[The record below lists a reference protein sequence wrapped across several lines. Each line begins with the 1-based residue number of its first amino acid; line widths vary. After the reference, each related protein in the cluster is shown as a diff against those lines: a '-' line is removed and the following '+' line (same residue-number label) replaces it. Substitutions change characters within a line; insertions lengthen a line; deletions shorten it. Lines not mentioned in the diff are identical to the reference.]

1 MDHELHPILQQ
12 MSPSPRQLAP
22 IQSRGDDIVVTAGA
36 GTGKTRTLV
45 ARYLSLLVDGVP
57 LRSILAITFT
67 KKAAREMRNRIRQEV
82 RRYLQRDID
91 NDRDHQWWQNVYDGL
106 DAARI
111 STIHT
116 LCAEILRNHPAE
128 CGVDPAFEMIEEGQM
143 ALYQAQA
150 VDQAL
155 GWAIDDEKTVKLFS
169 VFGAREL
176 RYLLGRLMEKR
187 LDVHSLLDKRNQ
199 NMWSSWKKIILD
211 PILDFVEDSNVQEHF
226 QSLLALDRNGV
237 IQEAAGKGDALVPDL
252 RQALKSWRVIQA
264 ARKEDDWVRLSREL
278 HPLRESLKQKGRK
291 DNWKPAE
298 PKTHIKHL
306 QDRFDRSVA
315 PIVKDGL
322 DLGLDK
328 KLADDI
334 VPALLQV
341 FQRSEQ
347 IYTRKK
353 SRERMLDFDDLEWKA
368 VHVMRENRHV
378 RYFWQERIEA
388 VLVDEFQD
396 TNGRQ
401 RDLLELITGTG
412 GELFIVGDGK
422 QSIYRFRGAD
432 VAVFQEE
439 EQAIRSSGKGFHLST
454 SYRAH
459 KELIEALNTL
469 LAPVLKEEPREE
481 YRSPF
486 EPLEPHRERPAKG
499 IESPYVEFHLS
510 IGKKSQGAL
519 DRAAEVSVN
528 RVVEIV
534 GSGNDTQEKNG
545 DTDLGFGDIAI
556 LCRSSSSFPAYENA
570 LEEAGVPYL
579 TISGRGFYER
589 PEVRDILNALRAI
602 ADPQDDVAMSG
613 LLRSPVGGLSDMAL
627 YRLRIAQKSRELV
640 SIYDV
645 LFEEDLSFLS
655 GEEKQVPRIRALIQ
669 DLHSD
674 VGRIPVA
681 RLMRK
686 FLRSTAYLSALE
698 RAGFSR
704 GKQNI
709 RKLLS
714 DAYQSGM
721 VSISRFLSYVDE
733 LRDVSVREGE
743 AQAIA
748 AGAVQIMTVHQA
760 KGLEFPIVVIGDVS
774 RGTPRIRDVIL
785 DDRFGVVPP
794 LTVEKLV
801 TGQGQPTEVN
811 KMGSAVYRF
820 AAERESNQE
829 DAESDRLLYVA
840 ATRAQEKLLLSGVL
854 SGIKKD
860 GTPYSLQ
867 GWLNKL
873 GTPLGLDDL
882 QIPYDPEGEKIHT
895 FRLNEPPTPI
905 LCSIY
910 EPGSYQIQQVEVGDP
925 PLPAELPDDLS
936 LLDPLEAMERSE
948 DPKREERERRIW
960 HVVPRI
966 DYPSAPAWLIGKLVH
981 RTISQWMFPSWEQDR
996 LRAWIRREA
1005 ESSGLS
1011 AESHTR
1017 EAVNQTMHLIA
1028 QFQNHALFAEMN
1040 SALRRYHEIPYT
1052 TDRSG
1057 QVEQGVIDALYQKN
1071 GTWSLAEFKTDRV
1084 IDEEQIND
1092 LLREKDYLDQV
1103 GTYVDVVEDML
1114 GQRPRPVLCFL
1125 NCQQGVKLV
1134 QDRW

>member
-1 MDHELHPILQQ
+1 MDHELHPILEQ
-12 MSPSPRQLAP
+12 MSPSSSQLAP
-22 IQSRGDDIVVTAGA
+22 IQARGEDIVVTAGA

-45 ARYLSLLVDGVP
+45 ARYLSLLVDGLP

-82 RRYLQRDID
+82 RRYLQRDNHGKGD
-91 NDRDHQWWQNVYDGL
+91 LQWWQSIYDGL

-150 VDQAL
+150 VDQTL
-155 GWAIDDEKTVKLFS
+155 GWAIDDQQTVQLFS

-176 RYLLGRLMEKR
+176 RYLLGRLLEKR
-187 LDVHSLLDKRNQ
+187 LDVRSVLDKSDRD
-199 NMWSSWKKIILD
+199 MWSTWKGIILD
-211 PILDFVEDSNVQEHF
+211 PIQDFVTDPEVQEHF
-226 QSLLALDRNGV
+226 QSLLALEETGK
-237 IQEAAGKGDALVPDL
+237 IQKAAEMGDALVPDL
-252 RQALKSWRVIQA
+252 RTVIKSWRVIQT
-264 ARKEDDWVRLSREL
+264 ARKEEDWIRLSREL

-298 PKTHIKHL
+298 PKTHIKFL
-306 QDRFDRSVA
+306 QDRFDHDVA

-322 DLGLDK
+322 DLALDK

-334 VPALLQV
+334 VPALLQA
-341 FQRSEQ
+341 FRRCEQ

-368 VHVMRENRHV
+368 VHVMKENRHV
-378 RYFWQERIEA
+378 RHFWQKRIDA

-401 RDLLELITGTG
+401 RDLLELITGKD

-459 KELIEALNTL
+459 KALIEALNTL
-469 LAPVLKEEPREE
+469 LAPVLKEDPRENF
-481 YRSPF
+481 RSPF
-486 EPLEPHRERPAKG
+486 EPLEPHRDQPLPG

-510 IGKKSQGAL
+510 VGKKSQGAL

-528 RVVEIV
+528 RVIEIV
-534 GSGNDTQEKNG
+534 GGGNEG
-545 DTDLGFGDIAI
+545 DTDVGYGDIAI
-556 LCRSSSSFPAYENA
+556 LCRSSSSFPAYEKA
-570 LEEAGVPYL
+570 LEEAEVPYL

-602 ADPQDDVAMSG
+602 ADPQDDLAMCG

-627 YRLRIAQKSRELV
+627 YRLRVEKKNRELS
-640 SIYDV
+640 SIYEV
-645 LFEEDLSFLS
+645 LFLEDLSFLS
-655 GEEKQVPRIRALIQ
+655 DEENQVPRIRALIQ
-669 DLHSD
+669 DLHRD

-686 FLRSTAYLSALE
+686 FLQSTAYLSALE
-698 RAGFSR
+698 RAGYSR

-721 VSISRFLSYVDE
+721 VNISRFLSYVDE

-743 AQAIA
+743 AQAIS

-760 KGLEFPIVVIGDVS
+760 KGLEFPIVIIGDVS

-785 DDRFGVVPP
+785 DERFGVVPP
-794 LTVEKLV
+794 ITEEKLV
-801 TGQGQPTEVN
+801 TGQGQQTEVTR
-811 KMGSAVYRF
+811 MGSAVYRF
-820 AAERESNQE
+820 AAERERDQE

-854 SGIKKD
+854 SGIRKD
-860 GTPYSLQ
+860 GTPYSLK
-867 GWLNKL
+867 GWLEKL
-873 GTPLGLDDL
+873 GTPLGLNDL
-882 QIPYDPEGEKIHT
+882 QIPYDPDGEKIHT
-895 FRLNEPPTPI
+895 FQINKSSIPI
-905 LCSIY
+905 LCSVY
-910 EPGSYQIQQVEVGDP
+910 EPDSYQIQPVEVRVP
-925 PLPAELPDDLS
+925 SLPAKLPDDQS
-936 LLDPLEAMERSE
+936 LLEPRDAMKIRE

-960 HVVPRI
+960 RVVPRI

-981 RTISQWMFPSWEQDR
+981 RTLSQWMFPSWEQER

-1017 EAVNQTMHLIA
+1017 EAVNQTMRLIA
-1028 QFQNHALFAEMN
+1028 QFQNHALFEEMN
-1040 SALRRYHEIPYT
+1040 SAQRRYHEIPYT
-1052 TDRSG
+1052 TAVNG
-1057 QVEQGVIDALYQKN
+1057 QIEQGVIDALYQKN
-1071 GTWSLAEFKTDRV
+1071 GAWSLVEFKTDRV
-1084 IDEEQIND
+1084 IND
-1092 LLREKDYLDQV
+1092 KEIDNLLQEKDYRDQV
-1103 GTYVDVVEDML
+1103 GTYLEVAENML
-1114 GQRPRPVLCFL
+1114 GQQPRPVLCFL
-1125 NCQQGVKLV
+1125 NFQHGVKLI